1 VMGRRLIVNADG
13 FGFTEGVNRG
23 ILETFA
29 CGVVQSTSVLANFP
43 PIEEL
48 PELHR
53 RFPEVSV
60 GVHLN
65 LSVGRPVL
73 DASQIPTLVGSDGRF
88 RPDFVRALLRGRIRS
103 AEMKAELTAQ
113 IRRILDLG
121 VSPTHIDGHQNKHL
135 YPPFFRVALQ
145 VAREL
150 GIPCMRTHRRYLY
163 TGARSAR
170 SLFGYY
176 ARHPRQVGTHLAGRL
191 FSRWAEGTGLR
202 LADRLITPGYIGGD
216 HKSSLDTW
224 CRLLADLPEGWNEI
238 YCHPGYPDDALREHA
253 TYVEERRQEIDVLC
267 DPRVREVALAKGVEF
282 VSFHELIGAG
292 P

>member
-88 RPDFVRALLRGRIRS
+88 RPDLVRALLRGRIRS

-135 YPPFFRVALQ
+135 YPPFFRPSTVPLHRCTKRALSVRLLRQ
-145 VAREL
+145 APPTGRNTSGGAAVQSVGRGHGAAAGGPVDHARL
-150 GIPCMRTHRRYLY
+150 HRR
-163 TGARSAR
+163 RSQE
-170 SLFGYY
+170 F
-176 ARHPRQVGTHLAGRL
+176 ARHV
-191 FSRWAEGTGLR
+191 
-202 LADRLITPGYIGGD
+202 
-216 HKSSLDTW
+216 
-224 CRLLADLPEGWNEI
+224 
-238 YCHPGYPDDALREHA
+238 
-253 TYVEERRQEIDVLC
+253 V
-267 DPRVREVALAKGVEF
+267 
-282 VSFHELIGAG
+282 
-292 P
+292 